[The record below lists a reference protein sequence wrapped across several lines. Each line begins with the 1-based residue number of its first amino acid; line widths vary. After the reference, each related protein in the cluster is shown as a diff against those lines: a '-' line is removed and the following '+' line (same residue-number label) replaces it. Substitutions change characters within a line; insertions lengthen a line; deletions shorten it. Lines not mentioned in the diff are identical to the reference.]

1 MNTFLRDQIM
11 RTMNGHRGRSNVMP
25 TAAGV
30 GHELKVGRL
39 ENKLLGGK
47 HGIQI

>member
-1 MNTFLRDQIM
+1 MTIAVALILYALAF
-11 RTMNGHRGRSNVMP
+11 
-25 TAAGV
+25 AG
-30 GHELKVGRL
+30 GIGYELIAERR

>member
-1 MNTFLRDQIM
+1 MTIAVALILYALAF
-11 RTMNGHRGRSNVMP
+11 
-25 TAAGV
+25 AAGV
-30 GHELKVGRL
+30 GYELKVGRL